1 MSNPSDWGPP
11 LWRVLHSLAER
22 LGKQKIQLLIAD
34 ENRAWVQFLKSIEF
48 VIPCAKCRAHY
59 KSWRIRNPLENASH
73 LTGEMSKIA
82 ARKWL
87 WGLHCEINQERGVAN
102 PTLDEVKELY
112 ADKPLPIIREDIK
125 ICNKYFNDALLTR
138 IITPEVIHTF
148 KKTLAVLLRFI

>member
-1 MSNPSDWGPP
+1 
-11 LWRVLHSLAER
+11 
-22 LGKQKIQLLIAD
+22 
-34 ENRAWVQFLKSIEF
+34 
-48 VIPCAKCRAHY
+48 
-59 KSWRIRNPLENASH
+59 
-73 LTGEMSKIA
+73 MSKIA